1 MARGSTACDR
11 VARSAR
17 LAVPM
22 MEKGRFVA
30 AAAMSVGAYG
40 ASCREQPDKI
50 MECMRRWV
58 RHAVWSGGPAAD
70 YRILL
75 WSGCI
80 PVRADPVVA
89 VLWATAR
96 TVSLLVKD
104 GHFSIFQLGW
114 LWSSTD
120 RCNPVAGLRRA
131 LLRAGVV
138 GDMQC
143 WRSGREMLEQ
153 PLYAET
159 RVREAWLQR
168 AQCRSDMAKVAAGRP
183 KLKLGEQAIQ
193 WGWIRGQVARLHL
206 SPDRL
211 AALLGVM
218 AGDAV
223 PEQTAMKWN
232 KGLGLCSCGEP
243 EDLYHRWWR
252 CPRRHT
258 LCLQALRGAKPAALA
273 ALPQCTV
280 LHGIPVELPAV
291 VRWREGLPTDAPVQL
306 PSSRRYYPDGS
317 CLRPR
322 LPEVRVAAWAVTGCS
337 AGVWWSRARP
347 CPGEQTIGRAELA
360 AIVQILNGA
369 EPGAILTDCEGV
381 QRKCTGIQNGSIS
394 REELGKGTNADLWVK
409 VWEPLRTQLGWTVE
423 WLPSHCSLEE
433 ALAAKKIGTAMIWR
447 MRPPRPRHTA
457 TICPRSCSSSGR
469 TGRRRTR
476 PCGSS
481 SATRRWC
488 ALPGGPA
495 GTTGR
500 RRRLG
505 RGRPL
510 RGPTAGYV
518 PEQQAVRS
526 SPAGL
531 LHAHTLWG

>member
-1 MARGSTACDR
+1 M
-11 VARSAR
+11 
-17 LAVPM
+17 
-22 MEKGRFVA
+22 
-30 AAAMSVGAYG
+30 
-40 ASCREQPDKI
+40 
-50 MECMRRWV
+50 
-58 RHAVWSGGPAAD
+58 
-70 YRILL
+70 
-75 WSGCI
+75 
-80 PVRADPVVA
+80 
-89 VLWATAR
+89 
-96 TVSLLVKD
+96 LVKD

-168 AQCRSDMAKVAAGRP
+168 AQCRFDMAKVAAGRP

-258 LCLQALRGAKPAALA
+258 LRLQVLRGAKPAALA

-337 AGVWWSRARP
+337 GGVWWSRAGP

-423 WLPSHCSLEE
+423 WLPSHCSLQE
-433 ALAAKKIGTAMIWR
+433 ALATGMSQEDWHGNDLADAAAKAEAHRHDLPEEVLEQWADRQMANEAVWKLISHSQVVHLAG
-447 MRPPRPRHTA
+447 RPRRHDGAAAKTRKRKA
-457 TICPRSCSSSGR
+457 PARPN
-469 TGRRRTR
+469 RRVRAR
-476 PCGSS
+476 AAGGAVEPCG
-481 SATRRWC
+481 A
-488 ALPGGPA
+488 PA
-495 GTTGR
+495 
-500 RRRLG
+500 
-505 RGRPL
+505 
-510 RGPTAGYV
+510 
-518 PEQQAVRS
+518 RS
-526 SPAGL
+526 
-531 LHAHTLWG
+531 HAMG